1 MAILLVVYQ
10 IGSALDHIHNVGVIH
25 RDVKMENIL
34 IWEGNQ
40 KIIIS
45 IWIFFALSID
55 LFWLSKSLRLIK
67 ITNFLDG
74 NLKLMD
80 FGLAKWLIRRQ
91 RTGTICGTLS
101 YMAPEVMNSG
111 KVVQP
116 DNGETKYFGYGH
128 TADWWSLGVITYCM
142 KFLRE
147 PFLLLDSNSLRKSS
161 TLEKDVEQ
169 SHTNMERYNQ
179 YKVVITSMSLW
190 SNNF

>member
-1 MAILLVVYQ
+1 
-10 IGSALDHIHNVGVIH
+10 
-25 RDVKMENIL
+25 
-34 IWEGNQ
+34 
-40 KIIIS
+40 
-45 IWIFFALSID
+45 
-55 LFWLSKSLRLIK
+55 
-67 ITNFLDG
+67 
-74 NLKLMD
+74 MD

-128 TADWWSLGVITYCM
+128 TADWWSLGVMIYGM
-142 KFLRE
+142 KFLRK

-179 YKVVITSMSLW
+179 YKVVITSMSF
-190 SNNF
+190 NNF

>member
-1 MAILLVVYQ
+1 M
-10 IGSALDHIHNVGVIH
+10 
-25 RDVKMENIL
+25 
-34 IWEGNQ
+34 
-40 KIIIS
+40 
-45 IWIFFALSID
+45 
-55 LFWLSKSLRLIK
+55 K

-80 FGLAKWLIRRQ
+80 FGLAKWLIKRQ

-128 TADWWSLGVITYCM
+128 TADWWSLGVIIYCM
-142 KFLRE
+142 KFLRK

-169 SHTNMERYNQ
+169 SHTNMER
-179 YKVVITSMSLW
+179 
-190 SNNF
+190 